1 MKALRT
7 LSLTMYKIAHAHK
20 TPMLEGHLRQERHR
34 TTKGDVPQIQLHN
47 QIIPSLRNSTANS
60 QKLNTERK
68 NRQGNK
74 HKSHIF
80 TLREHSKLS
89 TNTKE

>member
-34 TTKGDVPQIQLHN
+34 TTKGDYSPNIAAQSNHTI
-47 QIIPSLRNSTANS
+47 TK
-60 QKLNTERK
+60 KLN
-68 NRQGNK
+68 G
-74 HKSHIF
+74 
-80 TLREHSKLS
+80 KLS
-89 TNTKE
+89 ETEYGTKE